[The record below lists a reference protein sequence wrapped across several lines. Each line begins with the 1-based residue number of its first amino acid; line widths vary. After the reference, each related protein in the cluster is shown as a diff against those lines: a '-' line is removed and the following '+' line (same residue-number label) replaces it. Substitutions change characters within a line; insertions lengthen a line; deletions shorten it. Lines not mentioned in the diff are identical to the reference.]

1 MLEISDRPTRGYYS
15 ISHNNHFKAFIQ
27 VMPLKYLPELIV
39 KSTDSKVSCLVRK
52 QKSNVW
58 LNCLVINIPLILPRG
73 NLYSDYK
80 NLFKY
85 IIISL
90 FVFEYTY

>member
-1 MLEISDRPTRGYYS
+1 
-15 ISHNNHFKAFIQ
+15 
-27 VMPLKYLPELIV
+27 MPLKYLPVLIV
-39 KSTDSKVSCLVRK
+39 KSTDSKVSCLVTK

-73 NLYSDYK
+73 NLYSDYIK

-85 IIISL
+85 IIIRL
-90 FVFEYTY
+90 FVFEFTYYKTLMNT

>member
-1 MLEISDRPTRGYYS
+1 
-15 ISHNNHFKAFIQ
+15 
-27 VMPLKYLPELIV
+27 MPFKYLPELIV
-39 KSTDSKVSCLVRK
+39 KSTDSKVLCLVTK
-52 QKSNVW
+52 QKSNVR

-90 FVFEYTY
+90 FVFEFTYHKTFMNT